1 MRHPKFRYIFVILLV
16 TSCAVSSA
24 TLKIISL
31 ESAGEKY
38 EGNLIHIDFCEN
50 FSGELVTLKIDGI
63 KVFSKKLSTPNDGT
77 GFTDS
82 ITYEKSSSKIQID
95 LTIEGSEW
103 NTSLKTGNGLFL
115 CIMHENS
122 IPFIEQSE
130 SPIYYD

>member
-1 MRHPKFRYIFVILLV
+1 M
-16 TSCAVSSA
+16 
-24 TLKIISL
+24 